1 MEKTVES
8 RVAESEALY
17 DQALRIIPW
26 GTQTGSKRPP
36 EDLRGFY
43 PPYIERGQGAYVFDL
58 DGNRYIDYKL
68 ACGPIILGHAY
79 KAVDKAVMSKLE
91 GGIVYGSAH
100 PLEVQVAQELIRL
113 IPCAEMVRFLKTG
126 AEGAAAT
133 VRLARAHTGRDKIV
147 SFGYHGWH
155 DWCVNRGKGIP
166 AAISELTI
174 SLPYEDADRLEETLR
189 QNRGQVAGVVVTPPI
204 HGPQQWNSLGSFL
217 ETVQA
222 VCEEY
227 GVLLIFDEIVS
238 GFRTAIGGIQERFDI
253 VPDLAVFSKAIA
265 NGFPISAVVGRREV
279 MEAWDEVVI
288 TSTFGGETMSL
299 AAALATIHE
308 LEQQDVL
315 AHIWRLG
322 QRLIEGVN
330 DMAERMDLDLQA
342 GGCPATPSL
351 LSFVGDDEER
361 NQARLT
367 DCLKE
372 LLRRGIMPYSGTCW
386 YLCFSH
392 TEEDVENTLQA
403 IGETLEVVRGRQY

>member
-1 MEKTVES
+1 MEGTIES

-17 DQALRIIPW
+17 DKALRIIPW

-79 KAVDKAVMSKLE
+79 EAVNEAVLCQLKR
-91 GGIVYGSAH
+91 GIV
-100 PLEVQVAQELIRL
+100 
-113 IPCAEMVRFLKTG
+113 FKTG

-133 VRLARAHTGRDKIV
+133 VRLARAYTGRDKII

-166 AAISELTI
+166 ASTSELTI
-174 SLPYEDADRLEETLR
+174 SLPYEAVDCLEEPLR
-189 QNRGQVAGVVVTPPI
+189 QNRGEVAAVIVTPPI
-204 HGPQQWNSLGSFL
+204 HSPQQWNALGPFL

-222 VCEEY
+222 GTEDNEA
-227 GVLLIFDEIVS
+227 LLIFDEIVS
-238 GFRTAIGGIQERFDI
+238 GFRVAIGGVQKRFNI

-265 NGFPISAVVGRREV
+265 NGFPLSAVVGRREV
-279 MEAWDEVVI
+279 METWNEVVI

-299 AAALATIHE
+299 AAALATLDE
-308 LEQQDVL
+308 LERQD
-315 AHIWRLG
+315 APGYIWRLG

-330 DMAERMDLDLQA
+330 DMAKCMDLDLQA
-342 GGCPATPSL
+342 GGCPAVPSL
-351 LSFVGDDEER
+351 LNFTTEDEER
-361 NQARLT
+361 NQARLR
-367 DCLKE
+367 DCMKE

-392 TEEDVENTLQA
+392 TEEDIENTLQA
-403 IGETLEVVRGRQY
+403 IRETLEVVRQRR